1 MHLKIDSHFSL
12 LPAHILLKSCKDDE
26 VFSVSIIDVCG
37 LTARV
42 RVAPLRSALR
52 VWVPALGIPA
62 APWNEAEWGARHP
75 YGRP

>member
-37 LTARV
+37 LTA
-42 RVAPLRSALR
+42 
-52 VWVPALGIPA
+52 LGIPA
-62 APWNEAEWGARHP
+62 APWSEAEWGARHP